1 MNTNIRPLIFNTDKP
16 ESTIRRWRR
25 EMTNQEVARKLFMT
39 IHNNKLTE
47 ISVKNSGAQ

>member
-1 MNTNIRPLIFNTDKP
+1 
-16 ESTIRRWRR
+16 
-25 EMTNQEVARKLFMT
+25 MTNQEVARKLFMT